1 MAHGTSSW
9 QTMQLRREE
18 LMEER
23 KDKPEERVED
33 LEVRDDEARDIA
45 GGKKKA
51 RAKAGKRAKAVG
63 HGHGYGVTKET

>member
-1 MAHGTSSW
+1 
-9 QTMQLRREE
+9 MQLRREE
-18 LMEER
+18 QVEER

-51 RAKAGKRAKAVG
+51 GRRVAGKKGQGHAAAKRV
-63 HGHGYGVTKET
+63 HTES

>member
-1 MAHGTSSW
+1 MAPATSSG
-9 QTMQLRREE
+9 QTTQLRREE
-18 LMEER
+18 QMEER

-51 RAKAGKRAKAVG
+51 GVRYGKKGAGRRVAGSSASKKDA
-63 HGHGYGVTKET
+63 

>member
-1 MAHGTSSW
+1 
-9 QTMQLRREE
+9 
-18 LMEER
+18 MEER

-51 RAKAGKRAKAVG
+51 RRRVAGKKGQGHAAAKRF
-63 HGHGYGVTKET
+63 HTES